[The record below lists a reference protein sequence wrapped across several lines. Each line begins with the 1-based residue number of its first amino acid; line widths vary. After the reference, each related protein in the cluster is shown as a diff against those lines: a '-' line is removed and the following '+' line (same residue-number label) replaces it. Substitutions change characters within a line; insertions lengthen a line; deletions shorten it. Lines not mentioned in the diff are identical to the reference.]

1 MEIKN
6 KEVNPMKLKTKMTKE
21 EAKRITKEGIKI
33 ANKYGLPIKEK
44 RNPKS

>member
-1 MEIKN
+1 
-6 KEVNPMKLKTKMTKE
+6 MKLKTKMTKE
-21 EAKRITKEGIKI
+21 EAKRIAREGIKS